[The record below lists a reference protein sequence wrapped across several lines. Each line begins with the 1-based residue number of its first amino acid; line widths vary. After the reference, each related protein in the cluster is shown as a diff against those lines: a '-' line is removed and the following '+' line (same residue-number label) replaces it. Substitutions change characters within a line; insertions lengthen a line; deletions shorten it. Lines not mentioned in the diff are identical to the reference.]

1 VLLTHR
7 TPLGTGWTEVWTLNA
22 PATRNALTDEMVA
35 ALRAA
40 CERARTDAALRV
52 IVLRGAGGHFCAG
65 GSLGGFASAIG
76 QPHGEGVDPLIA
88 VNRDFGR
95 LLQALC
101 DLPQVLIAA
110 VQGAAMGGGVGL
122 VCCADH
128 VIASPD
134 AQFATPEVTL
144 GIVPAQIA
152 PFVVRRLGDAT
163 ARAWLLSGARW
174 NAHQALAAG
183 LVNAIADGAVNVSDA
198 TSAAHG
204 LAPSP
209 LWEEGR
215 GEGSAATV
223 EARAAPTPT
232 LPQRG
237 REPMRPHPHPL
248 LPAAEGAKPA
258 RTLDAADDALHAAVL
273 QKLKQLSHAA
283 PAAVAQT
290 KQILAELAT
299 HQALDAVLDDAA
311 QRFAQALRGPEAA
324 QGLKAFA
331 ARQPAPWA
339 RPTKDNGT

>member
-1 VLLTHR
+1 MTQALLIDR
-7 TPLGTGWTEVWTLNA
+7 QPLGTGWTEVWTLNA

-76 QPHGEGVDPLIA
+76 RPPGEGVDPLIS

-122 VCCADH
+122 VCCADY
-128 VIASPD
+128 VLAAPY

-163 ARAWLLSGARW
+163 ARDWLLSGARW
-174 NAHQALAAG
+174 SAQQALAAG
-183 LVNAIADGAVNVSDA
+183 LINAIANGDGF
-198 TSAAHG
+198 T
-204 LAPSP
+204 PSP
-209 LWEEGR
+209 LWGEGR
-215 GEGSAATV
+215 GEGPAASA
-223 EARAAPTPT
+223 ESPPS
-232 LPQRG
+232 
-237 REPMRPHPHPL
+237 HPHPNP
-248 LPAAEGAKPA
+248 LPQAGEGAKA
-258 RTLDAADDALHAAVL
+258 TLAADAVDAALHAAVL
-273 QKLKQLSHAA
+273 QKLKQLAQVA
-283 PAAVAQT
+283 PGAVAQT
-290 KQILAELAT
+290 KQILAKLAAK
-299 HQALDAVLDDAA
+299 QPLDTVLDDAA
-311 QRFAQALRGPEAA
+311 QRFAQALRGREAA

-339 RPTKDNGT
+339 QSPQDSTP